1 MQINHFNKTYRKY
14 FSLII
19 FFICIFIVSLEVY
32 NNINFITDLIAL
44 NFQYVYILLVL
55 QFFFLFLY
63 NYRFFF
69 SYNFFLTKKI
79 KFNHWTYYFFKS
91 LIFNNL
97 LNFLGTVYRALFLK
111 KRGISYVKSTGIL
124 YLLYFSYLFL
134 SLFLILFGILFFT
147 NFILLQKFFFILF
160 SLAAFF
166 FIFFLKE
173 IITFLFKK
181 KILFKILYS
190 AINEFFIFK
199 NYFKKKF
206 LNIFFLINLFGI
218 GAILFIIEMFIFFF
232 AYRIFFSDYYYLN
245 IFLLFA
251 IVFILD
257 KIPFIGN
264 IIGLSE
270 ILYGFIFVHIGL
282 DFYQGAIV
290 KLICRMTGIIAL
302 VTSYAGFL
310 IFQLGIKSKL
320 IKI

>member
-1 MQINHFNKTYRKY
+1 
-14 FSLII
+14 
-19 FFICIFIVSLEVY
+19 
-32 NNINFITDLIAL
+32 
-44 NFQYVYILLVL
+44 
-55 QFFFLFLY
+55 
-63 NYRFFF
+63 
-69 SYNFFLTKKI
+69 
-79 KFNHWTYYFFKS
+79 
-91 LIFNNL
+91 L

-181 KILFKILYS
+181 KILVKILYS

>member
-1 MQINHFNKTYRKY
+1 
-14 FSLII
+14 
-19 FFICIFIVSLEVY
+19 
-32 NNINFITDLIAL
+32 
-44 NFQYVYILLVL
+44 
-55 QFFFLFLY
+55 
-63 NYRFFF
+63 
-69 SYNFFLTKKI
+69 
-79 KFNHWTYYFFKS
+79 
-91 LIFNNL
+91 L

-160 SLAAFF
+160 FLAAFF

-181 KILFKILYS
+181 KILVKIIYS

-199 NYFKKKF
+199 NYFKKKL
-206 LNIFFLINLFGI
+206 LNIFFIINLFGI

-232 AYRIFFSDYYYLN
+232 AYQIFFSDYYYLN

-270 ILYGFIFVHIGL
+270 ILYGFIFVNIGL

-310 IFQLGIKSKL
+310 IFQSGIKSKL